1 MERERKTPAGLAQE
15 QAEKLKLVCLE
26 ILSNT
31 KNELYLHLRFM
42 DRALGM
48 LRLSPDF
55 SKKGAGTDGSLFY
68 FHPQALASLYL
79 KGRACVNRLYF
90 HSILHCI
97 FCHMYA
103 GGRREKAYWDLACDI
118 AVEYLIDT
126 AHLKCLR
133 RPLPPMRR
141 QLYQEARERVKVIN
155 AQSMYRFIREKAP
168 AEKAFAALA
177 AEFYADDHS
186 LWDEEDNSPRAG
198 VSGKDQW
205 DALRETMETELETF
219 SKQASDEAGE
229 LLEQIRIENREKY
242 DYRTFLKKFTVLK
255 ETPQLDLDS
264 FDYIY
269 YDYGMQLYGNMPLIE
284 PLETREARQL
294 EEFAIVID
302 TSMSCSGELVRR
314 FLEQTCAVLSEAASA
329 ARRVNIHVIQCD
341 ERIQSDRAVTSAN
354 DLQDFIEHMEIKG
367 GGGTDFRPAFEY
379 ISRLSREKVFTDLKG
394 LIYFTDGYGTFPS
407 RPPAYDTAF
416 VFFKEDY
423 SDAEVPPWAIKLI
436 LDPDDLE
443 AAGGAEG

>member
-1 MERERKTPAGLAQE
+1 MGHKTPAGSGQERAEELAS
-15 QAEKLKLVCLE
+15 VCLE

-42 DRALGM
+42 DQALGM
-48 LRLSPDF
+48 LRLAPDF
-55 SKKGAGTDGSLFY
+55 SKKGAGTDGSFFY
-68 FHPQALASLYL
+68 FHPGDLSALYL
-79 KGRACVNRLYF
+79 TGRSSVNRLYF
-90 HSILHCI
+90 HSVLHCI
-97 FCHMYA
+97 FSHMYA
-103 GGRREKAYWDLACDI
+103 GGRRDKAYWDLACDI
-118 AVEYLIDT
+118 AVEYLMDT
-126 AHLKCLR
+126 ARLKCLR
-133 RPLPPMRR
+133 RPPTPVRR
-141 QLYQEARERVKVIN
+141 RLYQEAGERVKVIN
-155 AQSMYRFIREKAP
+155 AQSMYRFLREKAP

-186 LWDEEDNSPRAG
+186 LWDEGGNSPRAG
-198 VSGKDQW
+198 VSGKDSW
-205 DALRETMETELETF
+205 DSLRETMETELETF

-269 YDYGMQLYGNMPLIE
+269 YDYGMRIYGNMPLIE

-314 FLEQTCAVLSEAASA
+314 FLEQTCEVLSGAASA

-341 ERIQSDRAVTSAN
+341 ERIQSDRAVTSPE

-379 ISRLSREKVFTDLKG
+379 VSRLSRENVFTALKG

-443 AAGGAEG
+443 GTEL

>member
-1 MERERKTPAGLAQE
+1 MEQERKTPAGLAQE

-242 DYRTFLKKFTVLK
+242 DYRTFLK
-255 ETPQLDLDS
+255 
-264 FDYIY
+264 
-269 YDYGMQLYGNMPLIE
+269 
-284 PLETREARQL
+284 
-294 EEFAIVID
+294 
-302 TSMSCSGELVRR
+302 
-314 FLEQTCAVLSEAASA
+314 
-329 ARRVNIHVIQCD
+329 
-341 ERIQSDRAVTSAN
+341 
-354 DLQDFIEHMEIKG
+354 IK
-367 GGGTDFRPAFEY
+367 DWKKK
-379 ISRLSREKVFTDLKG
+379 S
-394 LIYFTDGYGTFPS
+394 
-407 RPPAYDTAF
+407 
-416 VFFKEDY
+416 
-423 SDAEVPPWAIKLI
+423 
-436 LDPDDLE
+436 
-443 AAGGAEG
+443 